1 MANFIS
7 EDDIEIAVL
16 GKLSKTEFG
25 YDILKCD
32 PDPNKRENLD
42 DGTER
47 SSKKECVLTCVL
59 KSSLLR
65 LNPQIPEEVINDV
78 MKSLVD
84 RKSTRLNSSHS

>member
-16 GKLSKTEFG
+16 GKLSKSEFG

-32 PDPNKRENLD
+32 PDPNKRENLN

-47 SSKKECVLTCVL
+47 SSVKGGRGT
-59 KSSLLR
+59 R
-65 LNPQIPEEVINDV
+65 I
-78 MKSLVD
+78 
-84 RKSTRLNSSHS
+84 STPATTGFKPNSDC

>member
-16 GKLSKTEFG
+16 GKLSKAEFG

-42 DGTER
+42 DGSGNLCESDCLKFFAELLQIGKELSGVFLSIF
-47 SSKKECVLTCVL
+47 SSRCFLWHISE
-59 KSSLLR
+59 
-65 LNPQIPEEVINDV
+65 IIIN
-78 MKSLVD
+78 
-84 RKSTRLNSSHS
+84 NY